1 MRSSLKLKN
10 AVFYA
15 YHGVFTEE
23 HNLGRKFE
31 VDAELFYD
39 FKKAS
44 QTDKL
49 EDAIDY
55 VSVYKYIHDI
65 LTANK
70 FYLVEKISV
79 LIANKL
85 LEKFDNVSRVII
97 SVRKCNPPVGGLIDN
112 VEATI
117 ELKREDG

>member
-1 MRSSLKLKN
+1 MQSSLKLTN

-39 FKKAS
+39 FNEAS
-44 QTDKL
+44 NSDKL
-49 EDAIDY
+49 EDTIDY

-70 FYLVEKISV
+70 FYLVEKISF
-79 LIANKL
+79 LIAEKI
-85 LEKFDNVSRVII
+85 LEKFQIVSRVII
-97 SVRKCNPPVGGLIDN
+97 NVRKCNPPVGGLIDN
-112 VEATI
+112 VEAQI
-117 ELKREDG
+117 DLHRNEI

>member
-1 MRSSLKLKN
+1 MLSSLKLKN

-39 FKKAS
+39 FTKAS

-49 EDAIDY
+49 EDAINY
-55 VSVYKYIHDI
+55 VFVYRYIHDI

-70 FYLVEKISV
+70 FFLVEKISC
-79 LIANKL
+79 LIAEKL
-85 LEKFDNVSRVII
+85 LEKFDNVSRVVIN
-97 SVRKCNPPVGGLIDN
+97 VRKCDPPVGGLIDN
-112 VEATI
+112 VEAKI
-117 ELKREDG
+117 DLKRSDG